1 MLLLLL
7 TLLTTGYRSDV
18 HRNMHIK
25 HNNARSASV
34 RLYPGNWYP
43 THRDTVA
50 RTHTTSTPSDVG
62 CVLNTNGRCYVLSA
76 PCGDAQ
82 AQLGC
87 ISHGSHCISELCNF
101 PCQSPLPKCPGS
113 TTTASFLTVCL
124 QTHPHPRYSLV
135 HTHLALVIALGSEVA
150 VFVASFETHNIVKDV
165 TGLSLSYVT
174 LGIATSAVTVIPLLF
189 MYGFYLLPFASLLS
203 VAFSLLRE
211 CTSRPVDVRTELL
224 ILGMPFLPQHHPP
237 ESSQN
242 LTTAPL
248 GSIWLSVGMVAS
260 RAQSHNFGHALCES
274 FDPIPSSICAYGRPI
289 VSYSLIAAGLS
300 EYHNFI
306 SIRLKWL

>member
-189 MYGFYLLPFASLLS
+189 I
-203 VAFSLLRE
+203 LLRE

-224 ILGMPFLPQHHPP
+224 IL
-237 ESSQN
+237 
-242 LTTAPL
+242 APL

-289 VSYSLIAAGLS
+289 VSYSLIAAGLMLS
-300 EYHNFI
+300 YGVFLLLIAGWSAWKKTPFLAHPLRE
-306 SIRLKWL
+306 KVMKKK